1 VTKEMQMLDADQ
13 AFSGFGV
20 TDLAGAEEFYGGK
33 LGFDLEPF
41 GSGLRLKV
49 GGGTGVFL
57 YPRPDHDPAS
67 FTVLNF
73 GVEEIDPAVDELIA
87 KGIVFEQYDSV
98 NPPTDERG
106 VSYGKAAETGPNI
119 AWFKDPSGNL
129 LSLLQD

>member
-1 VTKEMQMLDADQ
+1 MLDAEQ

-20 TDLAGAEEFYGGK
+20 TDLAEAQDFYGGK

-57 YPRPDHDPAS
+57 YPRPDHEPAS
-67 FTVLNF
+67 FTILNF
-73 GVEEIDPAVDELIA
+73 GVVDIDDAAEQLSAAGIHFERYTSVD
-87 KGIVFEQYDSV
+87 
-98 NPPTDERG
+98 PPTDEKG
-106 VSYGKAAETGPNI
+106 ISHGKDAGTGPNI

-129 LSLLQD
+129 LSLLED